1 MIRIIKIFLF
11 LFLFNFTYLNANE
24 KITYLDI
31 DVVIQNTIKG
41 KLILK
46 DLDLFKNQNNKDFKS
61 REEKIRS
68 RENDLINKKNIL
80 SKEEFESN
88 FVKLKK
94 DMDIFKKDRKDKNI
108 EFQKKR
114 KSMLDDLLKKI
125 TPLIERYVKDN
136 SISLV
141 LNKNNIFIGDKKFDI
156 TNDIINI
163 VDKNI
168 K

>member
-1 MIRIIKIFLF
+1 MPILISSFSAQTRARL
-11 LFLFNFTYLNANE
+11 
-24 KITYLDI
+24 TYLDI

-94 DMDIFKKDRKDKNI
+94 DMDIFNKDRKDKNI

>member
-94 DMDIFKKDRKDKNI
+94 DMDIFNKDRKDKNI

>member
-46 DLDLFKNQNNKDFKS
+46 DLDLLKIKINKDFKS

-94 DMDIFKKDRKDKNI
+94 
-108 EFQKKR
+108 
-114 KSMLDDLLKKI
+114 
-125 TPLIERYVKDN
+125 RYGY
-136 SISLV
+136 
-141 LNKNNIFIGDKKFDI
+141 F
-156 TNDIINI
+156 
-163 VDKNI
+163 
-168 K
+168 

>member
-1 MIRIIKIFLF
+1 M
-11 LFLFNFTYLNANE
+11 
-24 KITYLDI
+24 
-31 DVVIQNTIKG
+31 
-41 KLILK
+41 
-46 DLDLFKNQNNKDFKS
+46 
-61 REEKIRS
+61 
-68 RENDLINKKNIL
+68 
-80 SKEEFESN
+80 
-88 FVKLKK
+88 
-94 DMDIFKKDRKDKNI
+94 
-108 EFQKKR
+108 
-114 KSMLDDLLKKI
+114 DDLLKKI